1 MGPSRQSA
9 IGWVAGLLL
18 ATAMACAG
26 SVDERPVPTA
36 QPAEPTPAPRPI
48 SLPSDEGPHAD
59 NLEWWYYNGHLVSE
73 DGAEFGFHFV
83 IFQSLAGEGGAYAA
97 QLGITDVAGARYV
110 HDFRYDSISTKS
122 GSALLELQVG
132 GWRLDVDAG
141 RHSFV
146 ARSDDGHGLELTLE
160 PLTPA
165 LLHGGE
171 GWLGGPFGWTYYYSW
186 PRMQVSGELRLDG
199 DEMLV
204 SGEAWFDHQWGDFFV
219 MGHPAGWQWMAIQL
233 DDGSSLMLNE
243 SRGLDGAVTETIGSY
258 LDPGGNGIGLT
269 GDRDGIRIGVEDTW
283 TSPHTGAM
291 YPARWRVQIE
301 SLELDI
307 EVVPVLSDQEVTEG
321 VPEAAIYWEGK
332 TMVKGTRAGESVSGR
347 AYVELTGYVESPE
360 IEWRKGLNR

>member
-36 QPAEPTPAPRPI
+36 PPAEPTPAPRPI

-186 PRMQVSGELRLDG
+186 PRMQVSGELTLDG

-204 SGEAWFDHQWGDFFV
+204 SARRGSTISGATFSSWVTRPG
-219 MGHPAGWQWMAIQL
+219 GSGWQ
-233 DDGSSLMLNE
+233 SSL
-243 SRGLDGAVTETIGSY
+243 TT
-258 LDPGGNGIGLT
+258 DP
-269 GDRDGIRIGVEDTW
+269 R
-283 TSPHTGAM
+283 
-291 YPARWRVQIE
+291 
-301 SLELDI
+301 
-307 EVVPVLSDQEVTEG
+307 
-321 VPEAAIYWEGK
+321 
-332 TMVKGTRAGESVSGR
+332 
-347 AYVELTGYVESPE
+347 
-360 IEWRKGLNR
+360 